1 MTSLERLLLLARMET
16 ACRETRRHLGLIER
30 QIARR
35 AESRTITDRRKVR
48 YHGRGRSTWT
58 PVDERLFRE
67 HADHL
72 AFERRGEIEALSRKL
87 ARQEQAITDLRR
99 IDPCI
104 GGTAA

>member
-1 MTSLERLLLLARMET
+1 MTSLERLLLLARMEA

-35 AESRTITDRRKVR
+35 AESRTITERRKAR
-48 YHGRGRSTWT
+48 CHGRGRSTWT

-67 HADHL
+67 HADRL

-99 IDPCI
+99 IDPRI